1 MILPSHRRRIALFR
15 RANTLP
21 VGPSRTYTP
30 ISKSVVSG
38 EVLGLKL
45 FNTIDLTFGPDDAPA
60 FFFAMSAL
68 DIGNIGSSN

>member
-1 MILPSHRRRIALFR
+1 
-15 RANTLP
+15 